1 MATEMRIDQAIA
13 RQNQLLPGVSRTFAL
28 TIPQLAEPLNIAVTN
43 AYLLCRIA
51 DTIED
56 DPGLSIEQKQ
66 TFHQQFIEIV
76 DDKITPEQFIQDLVP
91 LLSEKT
97 SKAERNLIAETDLVI
112 QVTHSLNDKQRAAL
126 TRCVRIMCSGM
137 PTFQRVNTA
146 GGLNKMTDMD
156 RYCYYVAGVVGEM
169 LTELFC
175 DYSEA
180 MNENYKELMD
190 LSISFGQGLQMTN
203 ILKDVWDDRQV
214 NACWLP
220 QEIFEQYDLKLDQ
233 LSPNLDTDSLANDG
247 FAEGMS
253 ELVGIARAHLE
264 NALKYTRYIPKSET
278 GIRRF
283 CLWAIGMAVLTL
295 RNIHNN
301 PEFLSG
307 QDVKISRRKV
317 KATVALTSM
326 FCRSNRALGML
337 FNIAEQGLPK
347 EHEVNLH
354 HHKTNLGRCEDLVIE

>member
-1 MATEMRIDQAIA
+1 MSEHMTIEQAIA

-56 DPGLSIEQKQ
+56 DVGLSIQQKQ
-66 TFHQQFIEIV
+66 TFHKQFIEIV
-76 DDKITPEQFIQDLVP
+76 DGKMSSDQFMQNLVP
-91 LLSEKT
+91 LLSDNT
-97 SKAERNLIAETDLVI
+97 SKAERDLIAETDLVVR
-112 QVTHSLNDKQRAAL
+112 VTHSLNEKQRAAL

-137 PTFQRVNTA
+137 PDFQRVNTA
-146 GGLNKMTDMD
+146 GGLNKMIDMD

-175 DYSEA
+175 DYSPA

-220 QEIFEQYDLKLDQ
+220 QEVFERYDLQ
-233 LSPNLDTDSLANDG
+233 LEELSANAGAGGLNNDG

-326 FCRSNRALGML
+326 LCRSNRALGML

-347 EHEVNLH
+347 EHEVNLLL
-354 HHKTNLGRCEDLVIE
+354 HKTNIVRREDVSVE